1 MKSILYLV
9 SQMVTMLLAQ
19 QQQPTTYLD
28 VGGIF
33 PLLTTTGTVDT
44 AGVMRQAGHLNSIH
58 HQLSKPLTSH

>member
-9 SQMVTMLLAQ
+9 SQMVTMLLAE

-33 PLLTTTGTVDT
+33 PLLTTTGTVDA
-44 AGVMRQAGHLNSIH
+44 AGVMRQAGHLNSTH
-58 HQLSKPLTSH
+58 HQLSSA